1 MGKGQHTPYIIK
13 QEKPCGMT
21 PEGVFQGRHRE
32 AQGGEMS
39 GAVVVKAVPVEP
51 EDAGSDML
59 IARALP
65 LRRSCG
71 T

>member
-1 MGKGQHTPYIIK
+1 
-13 QEKPCGMT
+13 MT
-21 PEGVFQGRHRE
+21 PEGVFQGRHRG

-39 GAVVVKAVPVEP
+39 GGAVLVKAVPVEP